1 VWAGA
6 FVHAE
11 VFRLICKCI
20 YDLFMAF
27 STITS
32 LDVAAAQ
39 RHSHELLD
47 RLLGAESATYV
58 TGPTGAGNGE
68 RVLVLGG
75 TGYIGR
81 ALVPELARRGY
92 QPAVLARN
100 SETKNEP
107 EYADAE
113 VIVGDPLRPAD
124 VVAAVSAAP
133 TAVVISLLSGRRP
146 NEAEECR
153 QVDHEAVGNGIRAAV
168 GAQVRQFIQISDF
181 GAYRPELIPQVYKLQ
196 VEGELMGQHHGALP
210 WTIIRPTAYF
220 PYLSATF
227 GDVKNGGTYRIF
239 DHGEYSVV
247 NPIAR
252 EDLAEFI
259 VNQVLAPEAL
269 GRVLPVGGPW
279 VADNTV
285 TLKGAGQMM
294 FDVTGRDPQWEVV
307 TMAAWD
313 RKIAR
318 LTRLGKLS
326 KQLKPVAYYLEAAKY
341 WSVVD
346 HVAPA
351 YGNRTL
357 RGFMD
362 RLKDRE
368 FPTGTF
374 RERMKNG
381 TNVMPTDI

>member
-1 VWAGA
+1 
-6 FVHAE
+6 
-11 VFRLICKCI
+11 
-20 YDLFMAF
+20 MAF
-27 STITS
+27 STITNI
-32 LDVAAAQ
+32 DVTAAQ
-39 RHSHELLD
+39 EHSRALRE
-47 RLLGAESATYV
+47 RLLGSTSSTYV
-58 TGPTGAGNGE
+58 TGPVGTGNGE

-92 QPAVLARN
+92 RPAVLARDAAVKDDA
-100 SETKNEP
+100 EF
-107 EYADAE
+107 ADAE
-113 VIVGDPLRPAD
+113 IVVGDPTRPAD
-124 VVAAVSAAP
+124 VRNAIGALDASP

-146 NEAEECR
+146 NDAEECR
-153 QVDHEAVGNGIRAAV
+153 LIDHEAVVNGIKAAV
-168 GAQVRQFIQISDF
+168 EHQVRQFIHISDF

-196 VEGELMGQHHGALP
+196 VEGELIGQHHGELP
-210 WTIIRPTAYF
+210 WTIIRPTAYY
-220 PYLSATF
+220 PYLSMTF
-227 GDVKNGGTYRIF
+227 GDVKNGEAYRIF
-239 DHGEYSVV
+239 DHGEYNVV

-252 EDLAEFI
+252 ADLAEFI
-259 VNQVLAPEAL
+259 TNQVLADDAL

-279 VADNTV
+279 VADNVV
-285 TLKGAGQMM
+285 TLKDAGQMM
-294 FDVTGRDPQWEVV
+294 FDVTGREPSWDVV
-307 TMAAWD
+307 TMANWD
-313 RKIAR
+313 KKIAR

-351 YGNRTL
+351 YGERTL

-362 RLKDRE
+362 QLKDRE
-368 FPTGTF
+368 FPTGSF